1 MAGPDTAS
9 PAPVPRAEPLVRL
22 YEEPGLHRWT
32 LPPAL
37 AALYGG
43 DLGFPEPC
51 LYANFVASLDGV
63 VALGPEYPSSGS
75 TISGREPADRFVMGL
90 LRACADA
97 VLIGA
102 GTLRASPRH
111 RWTPEH
117 VYPAAAADFA
127 LLRRQRRRAAEPEL
141 VVVTASGILP
151 PEHPALQA
159 GALIATTTQGA
170 GRLTGHLPPTCTI
183 LPLGDGP
190 ALDIQQVLDTIRAR
204 GHTAILSE
212 AGPRL
217 AGQLVGAGILNELFL
232 TLSPVL
238 AGRADSIRH
247 GLIAGLE
254 LLPTRHEEIGLISA
268 RRRASYLFLR
278 YRMPGRSPRP
288 ATGGRATPE
297 PHGEPSSVPRDTQ
310 RHHG

>member
-1 MAGPDTAS
+1 MAGPDTA
-9 PAPVPRAEPLVRL
+9 PTAPVPHAEPLVRL
-22 YEEPGLHRWT
+22 YEEPGLRCWR

-37 AALYGG
+37 SALYGG

-127 LLRRQRRRAAEPEL
+127 LLREQRRRAAEPEL
-141 VVVTASGILP
+141 VVVTASGNLP
-151 PEHPALQA
+151 AQHPALQA

-170 GRLTGHLPPTCTI
+170 SRLTGHLLPACTI

-190 ALDIQQVLDTIRAR
+190 TLRIPQVLDTLRAR
-204 GHTAILSE
+204 GHTTILSE

-217 AGQLVGAGILNELFL
+217 VGQLVGADILNELFL

-238 AGRADSIRH
+238 AGRANTTRH

-254 LLPTRHEEIGLISA
+254 LLPKQQESADLISA

-278 YRMPGRSPRP
+278 YRLPR
-288 ATGGRATPE
+288 RC
-297 PHGEPSSVPRDTQ
+297 PSAGDSE
-310 RHHG
+310 H

>member
-1 MAGPDTAS
+1 MAGPDSAFT
-9 PAPVPRAEPLVRL
+9 APVPRAEPLIRL
-22 YEEPGLHRWT
+22 YEEPGLHRWS

-75 TISGREPADRFVMGL
+75 AISGREPADRFVMGL

-127 LLRRQRRRAAEPEL
+127 LLRQQRRRAAAPEL
-141 VVVTASGILP
+141 VVVTASGNLP
-151 PEHPALQA
+151 AGHPALQT

-170 GRLTGHLPPTCTI
+170 GRLTRHLPPTCT
-183 LPLGDGP
+183 LLALGDGP
-190 ALDIQQVLDTIRAR
+190 TLSIPQVLDIIRAR
-204 GHTAILSE
+204 GHATILSE
-212 AGPRL
+212 AGPH
-217 AGQLVGAGILNELFL
+217 LVGELVGTGILNELFL

-238 AGRADSIRH
+238 AGRAGTIRH

-254 LLPTRHEEIGLISA
+254 LLPTRHETVDLISA

-278 YRMPGRSPRP
+278 YRLPGRHPSADDRRP
-288 ATGGRATPE
+288 GHTEA
-297 PHGEPSSVPRDTQ
+297 SW
-310 RHHG
+310 

>member
-1 MAGPDTAS
+1 M
-9 PAPVPRAEPLVRL
+9 
-22 YEEPGLHRWT
+22 
-32 LPPAL
+32 
-37 AALYGG
+37 
-43 DLGFPEPC
+43 
-51 LYANFVASLDGV
+51 YANFVASLDGV
-63 VALGPEYPSSGS
+63 VSLGPQYSSSGS

-127 LLRRQRRRAAEPEL
+127 QLRHHRRRAAEPEL

-151 PEHPALQA
+151 AEHPALQA

-170 GRLTGHLPPTCTI
+170 GRLAGRLPPTCTI

-190 ALDIQQVLDTIRAR
+190 TLRIPQVLDTIRAR
-204 GHTAILSE
+204 GHTTILSE

-217 AGQLVGAGILNELFL
+217 VGQLVGAGILNELFL

-238 AGRADSIRH
+238 AGRADTTRH

-254 LLPTRHEEIGLISA
+254 LLPTWHETADLISA
-268 RRRASYLFLR
+268 RQRASYVFLR
-278 YRMPGRSPRP
+278 YRLPGRRPEADDSYRQVPPR
-288 ATGGRATPE
+288 
-297 PHGEPSSVPRDTQ
+297 
-310 RHHG
+310 

>member
-1 MAGPDTAS
+1 MRAQEHRPWPNLT
-9 PAPVPRAEPLVRL
+9 PPPTAPVPHAEPLIRL
-22 YEEPGLHRWT
+22 YEEPGLRSWR

-43 DLGFPEPC
+43 ALGFPEPC
-51 LYANFVASLDGV
+51 LYANFVSSIDGV

-111 RWTPEH
+111 RWTPEY
-117 VYPAAAADFA
+117 VYPAAAEDFA
-127 LLRRQRRRAAEPEL
+127 LLRRQRRRPAEPEL
-141 VVVTASGILP
+141 VIVTASGILP
-151 PEHPALQA
+151 AQHPALQA
-159 GALIATTTQGA
+159 GALIATTAQGA
-170 GRLTGHLPPTCTI
+170 GRLTGHLPPTCTV

-190 ALDIQQVLDTIRAR
+190 TLSIPQVLNTIRAR
-204 GHTAILSE
+204 GHTTILSE

-217 AGQLVGAGILNELFL
+217 AGQLVGASMLNELFL
-232 TLSPVL
+232 TVSPVL
-238 AGRADSIRH
+238 AGRAGDIRQ

-254 LLPTRHEEIGLISA
+254 LLPTRHEAVGLISV
-268 RRRASYLFLR
+268 RRRASCLFLR
-278 YRMPGRSPRP
+278 YRLLGSPVGDRHRGRTTAAR
-288 ATGGRATPE
+288 
-297 PHGEPSSVPRDTQ
+297 
-310 RHHG
+310 

>member
-1 MAGPDTAS
+1 M
-9 PAPVPRAEPLVRL
+9 RL
-22 YEEPGLHRWT
+22 YEDPAAPRWS

-43 DLGFPEPC
+43 DLGYPEPC

-63 VALGPEYPSSGS
+63 VALGPEYPASGS

-151 PEHPALQA
+151 AEHPALQA
-159 GALIATTTQGA
+159 GALIATTTAGASRLA
-170 GRLTGHLPPTCTI
+170 GRLPPTCTI

-190 ALDIQQVLDTIRAR
+190 ALHIPQVLDTIRAR
-204 GHTAILSE
+204 GHTTILSE

-217 AGQLVGAGILNELFL
+217 VGQLVGDGILNELFL

-238 AGRADSIRH
+238 AGRADTTRH

-254 LLPTRHEEIGLISA
+254 LLPARHETADLISA
-268 RRRASYLFLR
+268 RQHASYLFLR
-278 YRMPGRSPRP
+278 YRLPGRRPSAGHSDHQVPPR
-288 ATGGRATPE
+288 
-297 PHGEPSSVPRDTQ
+297 
-310 RHHG
+310 

>member
-1 MAGPDTAS
+1 MAGPDTS
-9 PAPVPRAEPLVRL
+9 PMAPVPRAEPLVRL
-22 YEEPGLHRWT
+22 YEEAGHQWS

-43 DLGFPEPC
+43 DLGFPKPC

-117 VYPAAAADFA
+117 VYPAAASDFA
-127 LLRRQRRRAAEPEL
+127 LLRQQRRRAAEPEL

-151 PEHPALQA
+151 TQHPALQA
-159 GALIATTTQGA
+159 GALIATTSQGA
-170 GRLTGHLPPTCTI
+170 DRLTGHLPPTCTV

-190 ALDIQQVLDTIRAR
+190 ALHLPRVLDTIRAR
-204 GHTAILSE
+204 GHSTILSE

-217 AGQLVGAGILNELFL
+217 VGQLVGAGILNELFL

-238 AGRADSIRH
+238 AGREGSIRD
-247 GLIAGLE
+247 GLITGLE
-254 LLPTRHEEIGLISA
+254 LLPMRHEAVGLISA

-278 YRMPGRSPRP
+278 YRLPCRRPSARDRHPGK
-288 ATGGRATPE
+288 TGVAR
-297 PHGEPSSVPRDTQ
+297 
-310 RHHG
+310 

>member
-1 MAGPDTAS
+1 MAGPDT
-9 PAPVPRAEPLVRL
+9 PTAPVPRAEPLVRL
-22 YEEPGLHRWT
+22 YEEPGLHRWS
-32 LPPAL
+32 LPPTL

-43 DLGFPEPC
+43 DLGFSEPC

-75 TISGREPADRFVMGL
+75 TISQREPADRFVMGL

-127 LLRRQRRRAAEPEL
+127 LLRCRRHRAIGPEL

-151 PEHPALQA
+151 AEHPALET
-159 GALIATTTQGA
+159 GALIATTTHGA
-170 GRLTGHLPPTCTI
+170 RRLTGHLPPTCTI
-183 LPLGDGP
+183 LPLGDGQ
-190 ALDIQQVLDTIRAR
+190 ALRIPGVLDTLRAR
-204 GHTAILSE
+204 GHTTILSE
-212 AGPRL
+212 AGPRMV
-217 AGQLVGAGILNELFL
+217 GQLVGDGILNELFL

-238 AGRADSIRH
+238 AGRASTTRH

-254 LLPTRHEEIGLISA
+254 LLPKRHEPADLISV
-268 RRRASYLFLR
+268 RSRASYLFLR
-278 YRMPGRSPRP
+278 YRLPHRP
-288 ATGGRATPE
+288 PAAGDGD
-297 PHGEPSSVPRDTQ
+297 HQGLI
-310 RHHG
+310 

>member
-1 MAGPDTAS
+1 VAGPDTA
-9 PAPVPRAEPLVRL
+9 PTAPVPRAEPLVRL
-22 YEEPGLHRWT
+22 YDEPGLHRWS

-43 DLGFPEPC
+43 ELGFPEPC

-127 LLRRQRRRAAEPEL
+127 LLRRRRRRAIEPEL
-141 VVVTASGILP
+141 VVVTASGNLP
-151 PEHPALQA
+151 AEHPALRT

-170 GRLTGHLPPTCTI
+170 DRLTGHLPPSCTI

-190 ALDIQQVLDTIRAR
+190 TLRIPRVLDTLRAR
-204 GHTAILSE
+204 GHTTILSE
-212 AGPRL
+212 AGPRMV
-217 AGQLVGAGILNELFL
+217 GQLVGAGILNELFL

-238 AGRADSIRH
+238 AGRASTTRH

-254 LLPTRHEEIGLISA
+254 LLPKRHKPADLISA

-278 YRMPGRSPRP
+278 YRLPHRP
-288 ATGGRATPE
+288 VSAGDGDHQGSTY
-297 PHGEPSSVPRDTQ
+297 
-310 RHHG
+310 